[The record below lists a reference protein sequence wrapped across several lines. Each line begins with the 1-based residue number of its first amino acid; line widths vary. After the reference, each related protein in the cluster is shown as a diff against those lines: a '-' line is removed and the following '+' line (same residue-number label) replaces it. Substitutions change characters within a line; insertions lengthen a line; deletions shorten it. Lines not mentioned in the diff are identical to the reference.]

1 MSEVVAVI
9 PARGGSKRIPGKNK
23 RLFNGVPM
31 IVWPIQSLLESNTF
45 SRVIVSTDDLQIAS
59 LAEDAG
65 AEVPFLRPE
74 DLSGDLVGAA
84 DVIRHSVKLLGL
96 GEEVSVMNVYPT
108 APLPPAIFA
117 DAASLHG
124 KNREHFVV
132 GVGRYRTP
140 IERSLRADLGLMA
153 HEDYSAS
160 LIRTQ
165 DLPEA
170 YFDAG
175 KFHIATVS
183 LWETRPTMMSQPFV
197 PFFLPEWSTVD
208 IDEEQDWEIAE
219 VLHRAFALDVEA

>member
-31 IVWPIQSLLESNTF
+31 IAWPIRSLLASHTF
-45 SRVIVSTDDLQIAS
+45 SRVIVSTDDSDIAS
-59 LAEDAG
+59 LAEGAG

-74 DLSGDLVGAA
+74 HLSGDFVGAA
-84 DVIRHSVKLLGL
+84 DVIRHAVGFLGL
-96 GEEVSVMNVYPT
+96 GEDTSVMNVYPT
-108 APLPPAIFA
+108 APLTPAIFA
-117 DAASLHG
+117 DAVTLHEA
-124 KNREHFVV
+124 NHEHFVV

-140 IERSLRADLGLMA
+140 IERALRANLSLMS
-153 HEDYSAS
+153 HDNFSAS

-175 KFHIATVS
+175 KFHVATVS
-183 LWETRPTMMSQPFV
+183 LWESRPTMMSEPFV

-208 IDEEQDWEIAE
+208 IDEEQDWAIAE
-219 VLHRAFALDVEA
+219 VLHRSFVLGAEA